1 MKNWKK
7 KNGNFENKIQ
17 EISIIFLPRNFFK
30 KVHKNRQKKFEK
42 KSPTFN
48 DQKLYKKFKMFP
60 FVISILR
67 IFSIHKKKVFSHGR
81 INSVEPKQFGSK
93 ISAEKNRTFSSSSSP
108 LLKLMRRKKEFP
120 SNKAVYG
127 KECRRISSSPK
138 RIILKLRFYC
148 FTRFILP
155 CEKTFIWIEKNL
167 QNWNKK
173 RNTIQAI

>member
-1 MKNWKK
+1 MTKNCT
-7 KNGNFENKIQ
+7 KNSKC
-17 EISIIFLPRNFFK
+17 FLLWFQFCGFF
-30 KVHKNRQKKFEK
+30 QF
-42 KSPTFN
+42 
-48 DQKLYKKFKMFP
+48 
-60 FVISILR
+60 I
-67 IFSIHKKKVFSHGR
+67 KKVFSHGR
-81 INSVEPKQFGSK
+81 VNSVEPKQFGSK
-93 ISAEKNRTFSSSSSP
+93 ISAAEKGTFSSSSSP

-173 RNTIQAI
+173 GTQLRRFRQPMIFGIKTSRPKIRDFFSDFA